1 MTCPGARR
9 YNAPSPSALALA
21 LQSPLYRHVISQITQ
36 KLESG
41 EWRSGD
47 TIPSEPRLAEQFEVS
62 VGTIRKAI
70 DELVA
75 GQILIR
81 HQGRGTFVSTH
92 SEDHYRYH
100 FFHIVDADGTKRF
113 PAVELLAF
121 RRGRADGNEAAK
133 LGLKRGAPVIRVVNL
148 LRLDDEPVVLDHI
161 TIGARQFPGLSRA
174 VFVGRPGTIYHL
186 YQERYGV
193 SVIRAVERLRAVTA
207 DGATG
212 KALGVRTG
220 DPLLEIERLAYT
232 YRDRPV
238 ELRVSQVST
247 EHHAYL
253 SELGKGA

>member
-1 MTCPGARR
+1 M
-9 YNAPSPSALALA
+9 
-21 LQSPLYRHVISQITQ
+21 ISQITQ

-47 TIPSEPRLAEQFEVS
+47 TIPSEPRLAEQFQVS

-100 FFHIVDADGTKRF
+100 FFHIVDEEGAKRF
-113 PAVELLAF
+113 PTVELLAF
-121 RRGRADGNEAAK
+121 RRGRADGTEAAK
-133 LGLKRGAPVIRVVNL
+133 LELKRGAPVIRVTNRL
-148 LRLDDEPVVLDHI
+148 LLDDESVVLDRI
-161 TIGARQFPGLSRA
+161 TIGAQLFPGLTRTI
-174 VFVGRPGTIYHL
+174 FVGRPGTIYHL
-186 YQERYGV
+186 YQERFGI

-207 DGATG
+207 DGPTG
-212 KALGVRTG
+212 KALGVRIG

-238 ELRVSQVST
+238 ELRVSQVNT
-247 EHHAYL
+247 ERHAYL